1 MANNSDL
8 YFTTVTVGQRGQI
21 VIPAKIRKELGI
33 HAQEQLVVMS
43 GPYNEGFIVMKTD
56 SFVEKQ
62 EQFKKIRKRLYR

>member
-21 VIPAKIRKELGI
+21 VIPAKIRKELEI

-43 GPYNEGFIVMKTD
+43 GPHHEGFIVMKTD

-62 EQFKKIRKRLYR
+62 EQFKKIRKQLYR